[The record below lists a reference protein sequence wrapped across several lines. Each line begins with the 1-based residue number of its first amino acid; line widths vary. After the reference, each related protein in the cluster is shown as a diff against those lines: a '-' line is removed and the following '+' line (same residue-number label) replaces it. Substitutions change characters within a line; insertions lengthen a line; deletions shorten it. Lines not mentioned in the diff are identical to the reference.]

1 MNTWDTFRSYKKLQK
16 AIGFLET
23 LSYEFN
29 TQVLDYLKEVKQA
42 STLDLAIHFGWEM
55 TTLEG
60 RLEALC
66 QTGVVLRN
74 EGHDDTQYSLNHY
87 RLLRIQTLSRKMV
100 SVPVNVSG

>member
-29 TQVLDYLKEVKQA
+29 TQVLDYLKEVNQA
-42 STLDLAIHFGWEM
+42 SILDLAIHLGWELS
-55 TTLEG
+55 TLER

-66 QTGVVLRN
+66 QTGVVLRK
-74 EGHDDTQYSLNHY
+74 ESQQDTHYSLNHY
-87 RLLRIQTLSRKMV
+87 RLLRIQTLSRKLV